1 MMADLKYASPDAGQF
16 SRLGQEN
23 LDEQSSIKH
32 SHGQWKP
39 WRRCKVLGL
48 NVHGKKTI
56 IIKRSSHK
64 VISSFTLTILDFG
77 AITKTPKR
85 GTIKTDE
92 IS

>member
-32 SHGQWKP
+32 GHGQWKP

-56 IIKRSSHK
+56 IISQSH
-64 VISSFTLTILDFG
+64 FLLPLTILDFG

-85 GTIKTDE
+85 GTIKTEE